1 MKTEHRKE
9 ARDVR
14 ELKHADAWDR
24 IEEPSEYEPTDE
36 STAIDVLRQIAAMKR
51 KTREQRLASA
61 CVIFLDSLPDAPP
74 KPDPEASK

>member
-36 STAIDVLRQIAAMKR
+36 LEPQ
-51 KTREQRLASA
+51 
-61 CVIFLDSLPDAPP
+61 
-74 KPDPEASK
+74 